1 MKPASIR
8 KFDWLYL
15 GSVAIGL
22 LGVALNYGA
31 IASLTEADLAGQG
44 YADMGAGVLIA
55 GVLFGIAISLAL
67 WFMISVLRIGLAKWL
82 LVVLTAWSVVTSG
95 VAIVTNFDATMVWGL
110 VSTVMTVLAIWFL
123 FQPDATAW
131 FAEKKGGNGAE

>member
-1 MKPASIR
+1 M
-8 KFDWLYL
+8 
-15 GSVAIGL
+15 
-22 LGVALNYGA
+22 
-31 IASLTEADLAGQG
+31 
-44 YADMGAGVLIA
+44 
-55 GVLFGIAISLAL
+55 
-67 WFMISVLRIGLAKWL
+67 
-82 LVVLTAWSVVTSG
+82 TSG

>member
-15 GSVAIGL
+15 GSVVIGL

-31 IASLTEADLAGQG
+31 ISSATEADLAGQG
-44 YADMGAGVLIA
+44 HAGMGMGILIA
-55 GVLFGIAISLAL
+55 GVAFGIAISLAL
-67 WFMISVLRIGLAKWL
+67 WFMISILRIGLAKWL
-82 LVVLTAWSVVTSG
+82 LVILTAWSVVTSG
-95 VAIVTNFDATMVWGL
+95 VAIATTFDATMVWGL

-123 FQPDATAW
+123 FQPDATEW
-131 FAEKKGGNGAE
+131 FAEKGGNGPE

>member
-1 MKPASIR
+1 M
-8 KFDWLYL
+8 
-15 GSVAIGL
+15 
-22 LGVALNYGA
+22 ALNYGA

>member
-22 LGVALNYGA
+22 LGVALNDGA
-31 IASLTEADLAGQG
+31 TASLTEADLAGQG

>member
-31 IASLTEADLAGQG
+31 IASLTEADLASQG
-44 YADMGAGVLIA
+44 YADMGVGVLIA

-95 VAIVTNFDATMVWGL
+95 VAIVANFDVTMVWGL

-131 FAEKKGGNGAE
+131 FAEKKGGNGAD